1 MKRIFLFLIVVF
13 GLLGISYAYTNDT
26 HFPKFYLVLFI
37 PMLTLYYFLN
47 VKSELKISKH
57 KWVFIALGLLYI
69 SDLLSLNKLLEFQ
82 ELKNG
87 IQVVINFAVVVIYIY
102 IFRLE
107 GARMIQE
114 NVRDSLKIFIP
125 FVLIFILCGF
135 ILVDE
140 NSIAFYLLFT
150 ISSISSLLLIIL
162 VLFRPVQSYS
172 YFSGILG
179 VIFMFLGNLFY
190 IFYYF
195 KLNKPFYFVLALSL
209 YLFSQIFIFESFASS
224 KMKSLNDE

>member
-140 NSIAFYLLFT
+140 SSLAFYLLFT

-190 IFYYF
+190 IF
-195 KLNKPFYFVLALSL
+195 
-209 YLFSQIFIFESFASS
+209 
-224 KMKSLNDE
+224 